1 MERSM
6 LSEINRLRQMTVAEL
21 QAEWLRLYG
30 EPSRSRNRDFLWRR
44 LAWRVQE
51 LAHGGLSDRARARID
66 ELAPDTFVRA
76 RVPATAPQMPAS
88 ATESRQRRPVR
99 DLRLPTPGSV
109 ITKQWRGREIE
120 VVVRDDG
127 FEWDGQ
133 LFTSL
138 SAVARAVTGA
148 RWNGHLFFGL
158 TARKR
163 K

>member
-1 MERSM
+1 MDKSM
-6 LSEINRLRQMTVAEL
+6 LSEISRLRQMSVAEL

-51 LAHGGLSDRARARID
+51 LANGGLNDRTRGRLD

-76 RVPATAPQMPAS
+76 RIPTTSPTPPTV
-88 ATESRQRRPVR
+88 TEPRQRRPVR
-99 DLRLPTPGSV
+99 DMRLPTPGSI
-109 ITKQWRGREIE
+109 ITKTWRGREIE
-120 VVVRDDG
+120 VVVREDG
-127 FEWDGQ
+127 FEHDGQ
-133 LFTSL
+133 HFKSL